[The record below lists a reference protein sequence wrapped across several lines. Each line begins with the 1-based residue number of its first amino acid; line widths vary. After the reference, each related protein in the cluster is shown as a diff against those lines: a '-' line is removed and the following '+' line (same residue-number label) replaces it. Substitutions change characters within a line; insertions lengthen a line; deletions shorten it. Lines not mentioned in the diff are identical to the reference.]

1 MSLEIKTLSCL
12 DDNFSYVIF
21 DTKSK
26 KVAVVDPS
34 DFKTIDSF
42 LESKYKKLDFILNT
56 HHHLDHIGGNLELKS
71 KYKSKILEFHD
82 DCYRIEK
89 VDIKLKEN
97 EIYKIGNS
105 SFEIFFLP
113 GHTKN
118 HIAFYFKHD
127 GVIFTGDTLFSFGC
141 GRIFEGTYQQMFS
154 SLEKIKKLPPKTKI
168 YCGHEYTLQNSKF
181 CIQYD
186 KENQNLIRKI
196 KEINEKLN
204 NNEPTVPSTLEDEL
218 KNNILLRRDQ
228 KNIKTSMNI
237 NNSSAL
243 ITFSKLRDLKDNF

>member
-71 KYKSKILEFHD
+71 KYKSKILAFHD

-141 GRIFEGTYQQMFS
+141 GRIFEGTYSQMFN
-154 SLEKIKKLPPKTKI
+154 SLKKLYSLPNETKI
-168 YCGHEYTLQNSKF
+168 YFGHEYTRNNLLFCLEYDKNNQFLKDKLKSVNNLLKKNLPTTPSSIGEEKKGNIFLNAKDQNSFKK
-181 CIQYD
+181 Y
-186 KENQNLIRKI
+186 
-196 KEINEKLN
+196 
-204 NNEPTVPSTLEDEL
+204 
-218 KNNILLRRDQ
+218 
-228 KNIKTSMNI
+228 
-237 NNSSAL
+237 
-243 ITFSKLRDLKDNF
+243 RDLKDSF